1 MIDIFGIQLPEPLF
15 YSLIVAGAIFYAS
28 MIWLIMQ
35 LMRRKMPTRVLKL
48 GLGQSMEEYRCSE
61 DDVKIHWREG
71 VFGRM
76 HESLKVTK
84 ERIKT
89 HWGIANK
96 FFLVRRDFK
105 LTIPFARSLKTSM
118 LKLLN
123 LEEEDLKLIRQF
135 EALPTDKKPKHFPV
149 QSLSDKA
156 KSQIS
161 VLGTK
166 ALDLCDKCAKNI
178 PEYVT
183 VDFMTTD
190 KLMGSSTE
198 ATSQRRN
205 EDFCDTAVRSLKK
218 IKKGDF
224 FMAFMFGGSFG
235 ALIVIIIMIMSS
247 IIKLG

>member
-15 YSLIVAGAIFYAS
+15 YTLIVAGAIFYAS
-28 MIWLIMQ
+28 MIWLIIQ
-35 LMRRKMPTRVLKL
+35 LMRRRMPTRVLKL
-48 GLGQSMEEYRCSE
+48 GLGQSMEEYRCKE

-71 VFGRM
+71 AFGRM
-76 HESLKVTK
+76 HEALKVTK

-96 FFLVRRDFK
+96 MFLARRDYK
-105 LTIPFARSLKTSM
+105 LTIPFARSLKSSA

-123 LEEEDLKLIRQF
+123 LTEEDLNLVNEF
-135 EALPTDKKPKHFPV
+135 SDDKKPFPLNR
-149 QSLSDKA
+149 LSDKA
-156 KSQIS
+156 KAVIS
-161 VLGTK
+161 ILRTK
-166 ALDLCDKCAKNI
+166 DLDLCDKCKKGI

-190 KLMGSSTE
+190 ELMGSSTE

-205 EDFCDTAVRSLKK
+205 EDFCDTAVKSLKK

-224 FMAFMFGGSFG
+224 LMAFLFGGSTFS
-235 ALIVIIIMIMSS
+235 LILLAIMIMT
-247 IIKLG
+247 KLINLG